1 MAEPIS
7 FVASV
12 IAVAT
17 LAEAVVTKGY
27 RYLKA
32 VVNCREDV
40 RKLIAEANVLCGIL
54 NRLEVLLRSGKSR
67 SATATAKGPDDMNGE
82 ATGTESDSEIESEVE
97 APATTL
103 KTPNFIYE
111 CQRTLGQI
119 QDILN
124 KFGHTSDPS
133 LQTTQK
139 KRRFSI
145 SALRR
150 LEPKDLKWP
159 LSQSKTRELI
169 ASLERHKAT
178 CTLALAGD
186 GVLGVHSVLK
196 DTQLSN
202 KHLAEI
208 RAKQETLLKLQLNV
222 EEGKF

>member
-17 LAEAVVTKGY
+17 LAETVVTKGY

-32 VVNCREDV
+32 VGNCREDV
-40 RKLIAEANVLCGIL
+40 RKLMAEANVLCGIL
-54 NRLEVLLRSGKSR
+54 DRLAVLLGGGKSR
-67 SATATAKGPDDMNGE
+67 PATTTATGPDDTNGE
-82 ATGTESDSEIESEVE
+82 GTGFESDSEIEGEVE
-97 APATTL
+97 TPTTTL

-124 KFGHTSDPS
+124 KFGHTSNQS
-133 LQTTQK
+133 LQTTHK
-139 KRRFSI
+139 KYRFSI

-159 LSQSKTRELI
+159 LSHSKTRELI
-169 ASLERHKAT
+169 ALLERHKAT

-208 RAKQETLLKLQLNV
+208 RAKQETMLKLQLNI